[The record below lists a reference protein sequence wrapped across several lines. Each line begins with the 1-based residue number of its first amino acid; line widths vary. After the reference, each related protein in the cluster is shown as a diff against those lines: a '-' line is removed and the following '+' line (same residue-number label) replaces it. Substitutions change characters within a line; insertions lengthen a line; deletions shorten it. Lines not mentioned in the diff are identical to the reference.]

1 MSSTWMVT
9 ATRLVR
15 TGLSGEER
23 AAENNQVDKLAV
35 PVLPT
40 TDTMWISR
48 VLLVLRPTCARL
60 SLSRRPNIPI
70 VHWLNTILFKHVS
83 NWFYNAFTGHKNEE
97 SCKK

>member
-23 AAENNQVDKLAV
+23 AAENNQVGKLTV

-48 VLLVLRPTCARL
+48 VLLVLRPSGARA

-70 VHWLNTILFKHVS
+70 VHWLNTIQVQ
-83 NWFYNAFTGHKNEE
+83 ACE
-97 SCKK
+97 